1 MAACAESLS
10 EIRGRPDSRALKW
23 TAHQKRL
30 RAYERR
36 KRHEDWELTV
46 RYHHTHTRVPMF
58 VGDLW
63 FFRNGGLWV

>member
-1 MAACAESLS
+1 MVPEMRVSLRW
-10 EIRGRPDSRALKW
+10 EAQLTRERAQR
-23 TAHQKRL
+23 AFL